1 MKNIRRKNRYII
13 ERSLRD
19 IKLDRFEIEFAFI
32 LMAKSEIPI

>member
-1 MKNIRRKNRYII
+1 MKNIRRKNRYI